1 MTSFDSLISATVG
14 VFRAFRSC
22 VSSWTAT
29 EVWRAAKEDPSWAAS
44 INMAHIGK
52 HLRRIIY
59 TWFTPLIQDTINIFT
74 CRKIVF
80 WLIARCRS
88 CTTHVACSH
97 IGSHHTPRP
106 RRLKTHALMHLTH
119 LMRKVRCK
127 PGEISTKAS
136 KWAREDLYAWI
147 ESALRT
153 DDWYFRLS
161 KQNGH

>member
-1 MTSFDSLISATVG
+1 MNPLSVILLSDHHPPRMTSFDSLISATVG

-22 VSSWTAT
+22 VSSWTAA

-127 PGEISTKAS
+127 LVQKLPNEPEKICMHG
-136 KWAREDLYAWI
+136 
-147 ESALRT
+147 
-153 DDWYFRLS
+153 
-161 KQNGH
+161 